1 MLGPGAGAVL
11 LVLHAG
17 HRVVLGVL
25 ARLPRPGHGQARLQA
40 GAGQLQPLLLPDLQ
54 LGGGLPVLQP
64 ADISASL
71 LVYCTL
77 FSICLL

>member
-1 MLGPGAGAVL
+1 MLGAGAGAIL

-25 ARLPRPGHGQARLQA
+25 GRLPRPGHGGQARLQA

-64 ADISASL
+64 ANISASL
-71 LVYCTL
+71 
-77 FSICLL
+77 